1 MALGMFEYGIGGN
14 VEKIDASEAI
24 ADIPH
29 NRTLL
34 VEKLTADDPIHPEIV
49 GKLETIEDVFKH
61 FKPNIDV
68 EFEDGDG
75 QDVTENFRF
84 DTVADFLNKNMTKNS
99 PFLNG
104 LNNEVAFY
112 NKMLKQLRTNKIMQR
127 ALQNPDA
134 REAFIEVLQVLLT
147 EMEAN
152 EKKPA
157 EES

>member
-1 MALGMFEYGIGGN
+1 MFEYGIGGN

-34 VEKLTADDPIHPEIV
+34 VEKLTADDPIHPEKV
-49 GKLETIEDVFKH
+49 EKLETIEAVFGH

-68 EFEDGDG
+68 DFEDAEG
-75 QDVTENFRF
+75 QEVTENFRF
-84 DTVADFLNKNMTKNS
+84 KTVADFLINNMTKSS

-104 LNNEVAFY
+104 LDNQKAFY

-127 ALQNPDA
+127 ALQNVDG
-134 REAFIEVLQVLLT
+134 REAFVEVLQVLLA

-152 EKKPA
+152 ETKPV
-157 EES
+157 ED

>member
-1 MALGMFEYGIGGN
+1 MAMFEYGIGGN

-34 VEKLTADDPIHPEIV
+34 VEKLTADDPIHPEKV
-49 GKLETIEDVFKH
+49 EKLETIEAVFGH

-68 EFEDGDG
+68 DFEDADG
-75 QDVTENFRF
+75 QEVTENFRF
-84 DTVADFLNKNMTKNS
+84 KTVADFLINNMTKSS

-104 LNNEVAFY
+104 LDNQKAFY

-127 ALQNPDA
+127 ALQNADG
-134 REAFIEVLQVLLT
+134 REAFVEVLQLLLA

-152 EKKPA
+152 ETKPV
-157 EES
+157 E